1 MFGFVIE
8 YAIQMID
15 KYKTF
20 VVPLSNYEQ
29 LLYTSGGRWTLNSKH
44 PNKCLGIS

>member
-1 MFGFVIE
+1 VDALKLLGSVIE

-20 VVPLSNYEQ
+20 ELPLSNHEP
-29 LLYTSGGRWTLNSKH
+29 LTYTSGGR
-44 PNKCLGIS
+44 